1 MADFVTMN
9 DLMSLKDRLISWG
22 FAENNIRTF
31 FANGINMSMDD
42 GECLFYSIMI
52 IQTLSIVV
60 LKLSIHY
67 NYNIMVSIYRFLHF
81 VHIITNWCCCNTII
95 TLSSYLL

>member
-42 GECLFYSIMI
+42 GECLFYRI
-52 IQTLSIVV
+52 IQKCPIVLV
-60 LKLSIHY
+60 KL
-67 NYNIMVSIYRFLHF
+67 L
-81 VHIITNWCCCNTII
+81 
-95 TLSSYLL
+95 

>member
-42 GECLFYSIMI
+42 GECLF
-52 IQTLSIVV
+52 
-60 LKLSIHY
+60 
-67 NYNIMVSIYRFLHF
+67 
-81 VHIITNWCCCNTII
+81 
-95 TLSSYLL
+95 

>member
-42 GECLFYSIMI
+42 GECLFYSI
-52 IQTLSIVV
+52 IQTLSIVL
-60 LKLSIHY
+60 LKLSIHF
-67 NYNIMVSIYRFLHF
+67 NYNIMILHEIYLRFQNF
-81 VHIITNWCCCNTII
+81 
-95 TLSSYLL
+95 